1 MAESAVNISE
11 GLKKK
16 RGKRWSNDQ
25 ITAFARSLA
34 APETKYAKKLNER
47 ALKKSANAEIFRK
60 IGLQLRELKQ
70 QKPGGKSTNMA
81 ETENKENGSELRD
94 TLPTG
99 DRSEENI
106 EKHEENSCLFEDPSM
121 LSIPILRAKFKWL
134 KRGWSKL
141 RNRARKTGK
150 STNMAETEN
159 KENGSELRD
168 TLPTG
173 DRSEENIEK
182 HEENSC
188 LFEDPSMLS
197 IPILR
202 AKFKWLKR
210 GWSKLRNRA
219 RKTGKGA
226 KPLPS
231 WFVVINPVFTDT
243 EVPIIMKD
251 CGELSDSDGYESD
264 VYTEDEA
271 SSSKLTNNDHELS
284 TSPDEDQS
292 EKQWSGTASALNN
305 ISLNSVDLE
314 IEQEHAKG
322 SKKLQTTS
330 SIAVTKRSKSK
341 VIKLKIRHKQSVL

>member
-1 MAESAVNISE
+1 MVESAVSISE
-11 GLKKK
+11 DLKKK
-16 RGKRWSNDQ
+16 RGKCWSNDQ

-34 APETKYAKKLNER
+34 APETKNAKKLNER

-70 QKPGGKSTNMA
+70 QKPGGKATDMA
-81 ETENKENGSELRD
+81 ETENKENGLELRD
-94 TLPTG
+94 TLPTS

-106 EKHEENSCLFEDPSM
+106 EKHEEINYLKIVNM

-134 KRGWSKL
+134 KREWSEL
-141 RNRARKTGK
+141 RNR
-150 STNMAETEN
+150 S
-159 KENGSELRD
+159 
-168 TLPTG
+168 
-173 DRSEENIEK
+173 
-182 HEENSC
+182 
-188 LFEDPSMLS
+188 
-197 IPILR
+197 
-202 AKFKWLKR
+202 
-210 GWSKLRNRA
+210 

-271 SSSKLTNNDHELS
+271 SSSKLMNNDHELS

-292 EKQWSGTASALNN
+292 EKQWSGTGSALNN
-305 ISLNSVDLE
+305 ISLNAVDLE

-322 SKKLQTTS
+322 SEKLQKTS
-330 SIAVTKRSKSK
+330 SLAVTKRSRSRVSK
-341 VIKLKIRHKQSVL
+341 AKNQAQAISLVAESIKEMITSQNKRAVEFIQSEKAREERFYVSVTSRK